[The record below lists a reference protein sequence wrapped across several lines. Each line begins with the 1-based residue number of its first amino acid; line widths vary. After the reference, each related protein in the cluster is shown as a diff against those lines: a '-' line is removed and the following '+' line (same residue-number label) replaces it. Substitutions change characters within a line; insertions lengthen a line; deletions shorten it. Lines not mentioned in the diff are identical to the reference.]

1 MKQFFA
7 FVLILTTICGGI
19 AAQVD
24 FLFHPQTYGAVTL
37 AATDLPQPAAAPRAD
52 AFVQLEDVRMHYQI
66 WGSGNR
72 ALLLIHGNGG
82 SVQSLREAAQ
92 YLANDYTV
100 YLPESRCHGQSS
112 DPGEISYALMAKD
125 YAQFCRALGIE
136 KPLIVG
142 HSDGGINAIQIAMD
156 YPELPGA
163 IVACGANSRPGTFK
177 PYFPFGVAVKNLF
190 KPDKLN
196 DMMLTLP
203 DFTPESL
210 AKITCPSY
218 IVSGQYDIMWLTDTV
233 YLHENIPGSDMA
245 VIRHATHSSYMS
257 QNGRQTY
264 ALCKTWFDRK
274 GLS

>member
-1 MKQFFA
+1 M
-7 FVLILTTICGGI
+7 
-19 AAQVD
+19 
-24 FLFHPQTYGAVTL
+24 
-37 AATDLPQPAAAPRAD
+37 
-52 AFVQLEDVRMHYQI
+52 
-66 WGSGNR
+66 
-72 ALLLIHGNGG
+72 
-82 SVQSLREAAQ
+82 
-92 YLANDYTV
+92 
-100 YLPESRCHGQSS
+100 
-112 DPGEISYALMAKD
+112 
-125 YAQFCRALGIE
+125 
-136 KPLIVG
+136 
-142 HSDGGINAIQIAMD
+142 
-156 YPELPGA
+156 
-163 IVACGANSRPGTFK
+163 
-177 PYFPFGVAVKNLF
+177 AVKNLF

-264 ALCKTWFDRK
+264 ALCKPWFDRK